1 MLTKEGA
8 RMMELTKTKRTPNKK
23 QQECID
29 NITGKWLVLAGPGT
43 GKTYTIIERIKNM
56 LSKGVEPEKILCLT
70 FTDAAATEMKK
81 RIEEELNVISC
92 GVQIFTYH
100 GFCCNIIEEFSD
112 DFEISSN
119 YKVISDPISKAFVK
133 ECIDEIHP
141 VYYRTEKNDPY
152 FYINKIKNQISSIKQ
167 NRLTKEKYYQNLK
180 ENPDWEP
187 EIERLQSIIDDVEQG
202 HNKRYRKPPYDKKED
217 AIKKVEQAKELWT
230 FYELYQSKM
239 NSQRYLDYND
249 MINLVLEKFEKTPS
263 FLSDIANRYEYIMVD
278 EYQDTNKSQNEIVFA
293 LSHALETENVF
304 VVGDDD
310 QIIYRFQGAKLETI
324 ENYLREFPNT
334 QIICLKENMR
344 STQSILDASRAVI
357 AQDPLSLVNS
367 HNFTDKDGNPI
378 DKNLIAKN
386 EEIIL
391 KDKPVRFYK
400 YADILQEY
408 TEIVNEI
415 EALVNSD
422 DCPKGKSNEKLLSEI
437 AILTRSNA
445 EAQAFGEMLKIRN
458 IPFELKEGK
467 DIFTIPAVNILYFY
481 IQFLI
486 NPEMHSYRIFE
497 LLLSKPFDIHP
508 KDYQILYEEVSKGKT
523 FIDVLRNIDKSKF
536 TMPEKF
542 ENFLKT
548 YDYLRE
554 YMSKENIK
562 NTILEIGSKTGIFNY
577 YLNTEINRTESIAGI
592 KKFLD
597 EAEGF
602 CEIYKT
608 SFLEEFYNYLKSL
621 MDDEERICTD
631 KAPVTLNAVQL
642 CTYHGS
648 KGREFEYVYMP
659 TLDTYKWESGKANKP
674 DIPLDISEYKTK
686 DEWDNEIKPS
696 DLTKLMYVAMTRAK
710 HTLRMSYPETI
721 NSKPRKLT
729 KFIAN
734 IQDIFE
740 HEAEPFEY
748 DENSYW
754 TQVNE
759 LLIKRDYDYK
769 KDFEELIK
777 AKLADRAFSATAINK
792 YLACPRQYLYDD
804 ILGLKTKDGNPNFL
818 SYGSAIHK
826 ACEESMRFLMNKKT
840 YPEKTLVL
848 KWFKDELDKLP
859 MESYEQRKNF
869 EVRGEKALDNYYC
882 QITNSTPNQLYSQEE
897 KINYVLEDGTKFYG
911 IIDRVDKCEDGTFAI
926 YDYKTGNNKN
936 SGIKPDGKHE
946 DYYNQMAWYKYF
958 YEQLTGN
965 KVSVTKFI
973 YPEDFLSKNEGIKY
987 SDEEILE
994 AVKKFKTAVKSIKS
1008 YEFEPSYKD
1017 DICKYCAYKDFCD
1030 MNRI

>member
-1 MLTKEGA
+1 
-8 RMMELTKTKRTPNKK
+8 MELKMVNKKTPNVK

-43 GKTYTIIERIKNM
+43 GKTFTIIERIKNM
-56 LSKGVEPEKILCLT
+56 LSKGIKPEKILCLT

-100 GFCCNIIEEFSD
+100 GFCCNIIEEFSE
-112 DFEISSN
+112 DFEIPSN
-119 YKVISDPISKAFVK
+119 YRVISDPISKAFIK
-133 ECIDEIHP
+133 ECIDEINP
-141 VYYRTEKNDPY
+141 KYYRTEKNDPY

-167 NRLTKEKYYQNLK
+167 NRLTKEKYFRNLK
-180 ENPDWEP
+180 ENPDWEQ
-187 EIERLQSIIDDVEQG
+187 EVVRWQGIIDDVIEG
-202 HNKRYRKPPYDKKED
+202 RNKRYKKPPYDKRDD
-217 AIKKVEQAKELWT
+217 AIKKVERAKELWT

-239 NSQRYLDYND
+239 NSQRYLDFND
-249 MINLVLEKFEKTPS
+249 MINMVLDKFENTPS
-263 FLSDIANRYEYIMVD
+263 FLYDIANRYEYIMVD

-293 LSHALETENVF
+293 LSHAIDSENVF

-324 ENYLREFPNT
+324 ENYLREFPDT

-367 HNFTDKDGNPI
+367 HNFKDKDGNPI

-386 EEIIL
+386 EKIIS
-391 KDKPVRFYK
+391 KDKSVRFYK
-400 YADILQEY
+400 YADIMQEY
-408 TEIVNEI
+408 TEIINEI
-415 EALVNSD
+415 EILINSE
-422 DCPKGKSNEKLLSEI
+422 DCPKDKFNEKLLSEI
-437 AILTRSNA
+437 AILTRTNS
-445 EAQAFGEMLKIRN
+445 EAQTFGEMLKIRN
-458 IPFELKEGK
+458 IPYELKDGK

-486 NPEMHSYRIFE
+486 NPEMYSYRIFE
-497 LLLSKPFDIHP
+497 LLVSKPFDIHP

-523 FIDVLRNIDKSKF
+523 FIDVLRNIDKNRF
-536 TMPEKF
+536 TEPDRF

-548 YDYLRE
+548 YDYLKE

-562 NTILEIGSKTGIFNY
+562 NTILEIGAKTGIFNY

-597 EAEGF
+597 EAQGF
-602 CEIYKT
+602 SEIYRT
-608 SFLEEFYNYLKSL
+608 SFLEEFYKYLKSL
-621 MDDEERICTD
+621 MEDEERICTD

-659 TLDTYKWESGKANKP
+659 TLEAYKWESSSRSLKS
-674 DIPLDISEYKTK
+674 DIPLDVSEYKTETELK
-686 DEWDNEIKPS
+686 EEVKPS

-710 HTLRMSYPETI
+710 HTLRMSYPEKVGT
-721 NSKPRKLT
+721 SVKKPT
-729 KFIAN
+729 KYIVN
-734 IQDIFE
+734 IQEIFE
-740 HEAEPFEY
+740 HESEPFEY
-748 DENSYW
+748 DEHSYW
-754 TQVNE
+754 KQVNE
-759 LLIKRDYDYK
+759 LLIKREYDYK
-769 KDFEELIK
+769 QELKEFID
-777 AKLADRAFSATAINK
+777 AKISDRSFSATSINK
-792 YLACPRQYLYDD
+792 YLACPRQYFYDD
-804 ILGLKTKDGNPNFL
+804 ILGFKTKDGNPNFL

-826 ACEESMRFLMNKKT
+826 ACEESMRFLMKNKT
-840 YPEKTLVL
+840 YPEKSIVI
-848 KWFKDELDKLP
+848 KWFKEELDKLP
-859 MESYEQRKNF
+859 MDSYEQRKNF

-882 QITNSTPNQLYSQEE
+882 QITNTAPNQLYSQEE

-911 IIDRVDKCEDGTFAI
+911 IIDRIDKVEDGTFAI

-936 SGIKPDGKHE
+936 SGIKLEGKHE

-965 KVSVTKFI
+965 KVSITKFI
-973 YPEDFLSKNEGIKY
+973 YPEDFLSKNEGIKF
-987 SDEEILE
+987 SDEEIYE
-994 AVKKFKTAVKSIKS
+994 AVEKFKKAVARIKS
-1008 YEFEPSYKD
+1008 HEFEPSYKENA
-1017 DICKYCAYKDFCD
+1017 CKYCTYKDFCD
-1030 MNRI
+1030 MNRL